1 MEEVIVVDEIDELEE
16 GEIADDVVPEI
27 EILNILKMKPK
38 KLPRRYTLPQNSIN
52 KHKIGKHK
60 EKIGFKDAAIKKR
73 HKLSCPKHST
83 EKYKLPGEP
92 LIKTKSESCDK
103 RKGKHHS
110 YNSPSTIKCAFK
122 NYTSPPRA
130 LPLARKNGQTNQNS
144 DNDDYPK
151 LLSDY
156 KKAKVRLTRK
166 NEKDSTNHQNGNLS
180 LKCDSKQVISE
191 DKKSNISPAKQD
203 NKPQENEIIEK
214 KNEESD
220 DDDVE
225 ELRRIALATCAKRLT
240 AFKTPSEDKEVDSL
254 DSSNASPLS
263 CGTMINHFTKMSAS
277 DCDNGSCDNYEIVD
291 MDVDNEDD
299 VNSNLFVIDRTPG
312 VTEFTPDS
320 VLLNENQTASTA
332 ETTNIC
338 NENLIDCLPLNHSE
352 SNDDFD
358 AELLRAELIA
368 NMNSRK
374 KPQSPEK
381 CSIIAKANVPAV
393 NKMDHIIKNVSNV
406 PKVFNKIDNQT
417 VEKEISLDV
426 LKDINRIKNTFQKGL
441 KSHGIRLKGQPKQ
454 PVKKPIKGISQIKSK
469 FSKLKNNKAVL
480 QPPQRSIDA
489 TKNRLIITLGND
501 DTTTDESEIEET
513 DKNVISQ
520 DNVPVSS
527 IEALI
532 SSARQKS
539 DKIQSINTNSTN
551 VSCLSKAQQEEY
563 NSLKRILAEKEPYSV
578 PLSTAQDKNLKPRLN
593 LLAKKISIAKINL
606 EKEISLRNQMEKEIL
621 VKKKEYMASKLR
633 AQLLKERLHAAE
645 KIRLVNLESWKK
657 SSAKL
662 DIIIKSIEKHTSL
675 LILLE
680 TELSRNSPLVP

>member
-1 MEEVIVVDEIDELEE
+1 MEMEEVIVVDEIDELEE

-38 KLPRRYTLPQNSIN
+38 KLPRRYTLPENSIN

-83 EKYKLPGEP
+83 EKYKL
-92 LIKTKSESCDK
+92 
-103 RKGKHHS
+103 
-110 YNSPSTIKCAFK
+110 
-122 NYTSPPRA
+122 A
-130 LPLARKNGQTNQNS
+130 LPLERKNGQTNQNS
-144 DNDDYPK
+144 DNVDYPK

-156 KKAKVRLTRK
+156 KKAKGRLTRK

-191 DKKSNISPAKQD
+191 DKKVIFLLQKQD
-203 NKPQENEIIEK
+203 IKPQENEIEK

-225 ELRRIALATCAKRLT
+225 ELRRIALATCAKRST

-263 CGTMINHFTKMSAS
+263 CGTMINHFTKTSAS
-277 DCDNGSCDNYEIVD
+277 DCDNYEIVD

-320 VLLNENQTASTA
+320 VLFNGNQTASTA

-338 NENLIDCLPLNHSE
+338 NENLIDCLPLSHSE

-381 CSIIAKANVPAV
+381 CSIIAKANVPVV
-393 NKMDHIIKNVSNV
+393 NKMDHVIKN
-406 PKVFNKIDNQT
+406 
-417 VEKEISLDV
+417 
-426 LKDINRIKNTFQKGL
+426 KGL

-501 DTTTDESEIEET
+501 DTTTDESEKEET

-539 DKIQSINTNSTN
+539 DKTQSINTNSTN